1 MPGSSSTRRS
11 TDSLLCLQGYT
22 NADTQAYL
30 LDSLR
35 WIADYF
41 VECHHA
47 DLAFTAQ
54 VGDVNLD
61 HSLWERSEDML
72 ENRPS
77 FDVTPSLPGVLYL
90 SAEISAPAAVGFR
103 VFGSSGSN
111 DHQMM

>member
-1 MPGSSSTRRS
+1 MLSIACQAASRHDAG
-11 TDSLLCLQGYT
+11 TDSLLYSQGYL
-22 NADTQAYL
+22 NAGTQAYL

-54 VGDVNLD
+54 VGDANLD
-61 HSLWERSEDML
+61 HKLWERAEDMQ

-77 FDVTPSLPGVLYL
+77 YDVTPSLPGV
-90 SAEISAPAAVGFR
+90 SPSETIC
-103 VFGSSGSN
+103 
-111 DHQMM
+111 